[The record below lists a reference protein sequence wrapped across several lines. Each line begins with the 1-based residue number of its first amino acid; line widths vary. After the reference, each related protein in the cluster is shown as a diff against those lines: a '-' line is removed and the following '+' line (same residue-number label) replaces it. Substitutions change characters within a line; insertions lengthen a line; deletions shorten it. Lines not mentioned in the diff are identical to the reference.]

1 MRSTGKLS
9 SIDNFGKICLFSL
22 CFRYSQR
29 NIFGDREV
37 VTVARLSNKMPSNNF
52 NVVHQFLCNR
62 HMFIMFVH
70 HCSVDKFREELLHC
84 GILANL
90 FILLIVRNFMLIIG
104 M

>member
-1 MRSTGKLS
+1 
-9 SIDNFGKICLFSL
+9 
-22 CFRYSQR
+22 
-29 NIFGDREV
+29 
-37 VTVARLSNKMPSNNF
+37 
-52 NVVHQFLCNR
+52 
-62 HMFIMFVH
+62 MFIMFVH